1 MRSTA
6 RDRPEVDHLPSS
18 NLQPHAFPMH
28 YPIILL
34 IGFWTA
40 VPLFGQTSEVSRWI
54 EQLGSDEYQERED
67 ATENLKKIGFRAVPE
82 LQKAMKSSDVEVSER
97 AKELLRLV
105 EMSWIDARDPPQ
117 IQERMLQYS
126 NAETVSDKLAIINAI
141 SDWSGDYGVRGGEG
155 IGPLCRIL
163 CFEQELIVR
172 SEAAREIIA
181 VPPIRYDLRQKW
193 YETMRKSIAEP
204 GDDFLLLLTVQFAE
218 AYELAM
224 EYREKALFDANPQPA
239 DGKLLQAVRSLTEK
253 ITVFRET
260 PEYYEGRR
268 GTDTDIL
275 LFYALAELQDA
286 VGLKEELD
294 ETLFQ
299 ALDVHPILTDETRG
313 SLFMPHFMAANYLG
327 ARSLHAWAKNEF
339 LVVAK
344 RDNQMKSVATLRAAR
359 EANYLE
365 EDELTAELFGI
376 VAEAIGD
383 PRNPANDFFDQNPNY
398 VKSQYKYYLAKL
410 AVGRDEIAD
419 AKKLLDESVQLRSD
433 DVDSL
438 ILRYQIG
445 NDDEEYKKKTDELI
459 AKVIAN
465 AKREMQGKMHIR
477 EQVEYHA
484 MPFNQAAWLLA
495 NTDGDYEL
503 TLNSAKKAVEFSP
516 CDPNILDTLA
526 HAYALG
532 KEYDKAV
539 ETQKKV
545 VQYAPQA
552 TIFRSTLKK
561 FEAQAAE

>member
-1 MRSTA
+1 MPIPMRY
-6 RDRPEVDHLPSS
+6 L
-18 NLQPHAFPMH
+18 
-28 YPIILL
+28 IIFL

-40 VPLFGQTSEVSRWI
+40 VPLFGQTSDVSRWI

-67 ATENLKKIGFRAVPE
+67 ATESLKKAGFRAVPE
-82 LQKAMKSSDVEVSER
+82 LQRAMKSSDVEVSER

-117 IQERMLQYS
+117 IQEIMLRYS
-126 NAETVSDKLAIINAI
+126 QAETVDDKLAVINTI
-141 SDWSGDYGVRGGEG
+141 SDWSGEYGVRGGEG

-163 CFEQELIVR
+163 RFEQEMIVR

-181 VPPIRYDLRQKW
+181 APPVRYDLRLKW
-193 YETMRKSIAEP
+193 YENVRKSIAEP

-224 EYREKALFDANPQPA
+224 EHREKVLFEENPQPA
-239 DGKLLQAVRSLTEK
+239 EEKLLQLVLSLAEK
-253 ITVFRET
+253 IHTFRET

-286 VGLKEELD
+286 TGLKEELD

-299 ALDVHPILTDETRG
+299 ALDVHPILTDEIRG
-313 SLFMPHFMAANYLG
+313 SLFTPHFMAANYLG
-327 ARSLHAWAKNEF
+327 FRSLHAWAKNEY
-339 LVVAK
+339 LMVAK
-344 RDNQMKSVATLRAAR
+344 RDNQMKSVALFMAAK
-359 EANYLE
+359 EAGYLE
-365 EDELTAELFGI
+365 EDELAAELFGI

-383 PRNPANDFFDQNPNY
+383 PRNQANDYFDQNPNY
-398 VKSQYKYYLAKL
+398 VKTQHKYYLAKL
-410 AVGRDEIAD
+410 AVSRGEIAD
-419 AKKLLDESVQLRSD
+419 AKKLLDEAVQIRTD

-445 NDDEEYKKKTDELI
+445 NDDEAYKKKTDELI
-459 AKVIAN
+459 ARVIAN
-465 AKREMQGKMHIR
+465 AKREMQGRVHVR
-477 EQVEYHA
+477 EQIEYYA

-503 TLNSAKKAVEFSP
+503 ALNSAKKAAEFSP
-516 CDPNILDTLA
+516 CDPSILDTLA
-526 HAYALG
+526 HVYALG

-545 VQYAPQA
+545 VQYAPQ
-552 TIFRSTLKK
+552 TTVFRSALKK
-561 FEAQAAE
+561 FETQAAK